1 MMKSSAIA
9 HSNIALIKYW
19 GRSRGHNPTLNIPLN
34 DTVSMTKLGLDAD
47 IRLRTH
53 TTIEFSSDYELDS
66 IVVGNE
72 LVGGR
77 HRERIVH
84 LVDLLRQRAKIDY
97 RFRMLSRNDF
107 PTQAGLASSASA
119 FAALTL
125 AAAAA
130 LGLNLSKRELSQF
143 ARLGSGSAARS
154 IHGGFVYCYAGDSH
168 ETAYAEQI
176 CPEDCFD
183 MNAVIALVD
192 DSRKVIT
199 SDEGHYLA
207 STSPFN
213 DLRIQYSQQQAL
225 ETRRLI
231 LENNFEAVGQI
242 AETNCLYMHT
252 VMMTSQPALFYWQ
265 PTTLRI
271 IKTIH
276 KIREQ
281 GLPCY
286 FTIDAG
292 PNVHCLCRGQNM
304 AELQRIV
311 GNIEGVKRTIL
322 VKPAPDASLTDDHLF

>member
-19 GRSRGHNPTLNIPLN
+19 GRSRRHNPVLNIPLN
-34 DTVSMTKLGLDAD
+34 DTVSMTKLGLSPG
-47 IRLRTH
+47 IKLQTH
-53 TTIEFSSDYELDS
+53 TTIEFLPDYEADS
-66 IVVGNE
+66 VVVGNE
-72 LVGGR
+72 LVSGR
-77 HRERIVH
+77 HRERIIH

-130 LGLNLSKRELSQF
+130 LGLDLSQRELSQF

-154 IHGGFVYCYAGDSH
+154 IHGGFVYCYAGTTH
-168 ETAYAEQI
+168 EKAYAEQI

-183 MNAVIALVD
+183 MNAVIAVVD
-192 DSRKVIT
+192 DSKKVIT

-271 IKTIH
+271 IKIIQ

-281 GLPCY
+281 GLRCY

-292 PNVHCLCRGQNM
+292 PNVHCLCRSQDM
-304 AELQRIV
+304 AELQEIV
-311 GNIEGVKRTIL
+311 ANIEGVKRTIL
-322 VKPAPDASLTDDHLF
+322 VKPAPDAYLTDDHLF